1 MPRMNADRVN
11 RLRRATKLIA
21 PNADESVGFSL
32 VELLLVIGL
41 IAVLVAIALPL
52 YENYRLKVQD
62 HQAEQDIIAMSMQVT
77 NFWQNNRAYP
87 ASLADIGMAG
97 KLDPWGR
104 PYIYYDVAAN
114 GKGGARKD
122 KALNPLNTDFDLYSL
137 GPDGQSKLQITQKAS
152 LDDIICANDGTFVGV
167 AADY

>member
-41 IAVLVAIALPL
+41 VAVLVAIALPL

-152 LDDIICANDGTFVGV
+152 LDDIIRANDGTFVGV

>member
-152 LDDIICANDGTFVGV
+152 LDDIIRANDGTFVGV

>member
-52 YENYRLKVQD
+52 YENYRLKVQN

-152 LDDIICANDGTFVGV
+152 LDDIIRANDGTFVGV

>member
-1 MPRMNADRVN
+1 MRHTM
-11 RLRRATKLIA
+11 KLIA
-21 PNADESVGFSL
+21 PNACESSGFSL

-62 HQAEQDIIAMSMQVT
+62 HQAEQDIIAMSMQIT
-77 NFWQNNRAYP
+77 NFWQNNRTYP

-104 PYIYYDVAAN
+104 AYVYYDVAAN

-137 GPDGQSKLQITQKAS
+137 GPDGQSKLQITQNAS
-152 LDDIICANDGTFVGV
+152 LDDVIRANDGTFVGV

>member
-41 IAVLVAIALPL
+41 LAVLVAIALPL

-152 LDDIICANDGTFVGV
+152 LDDIIRANDGTFVGV